1 MYQKYVRTFDV
12 TLASQN
18 RPHPIGRP
26 PKLNE
31 QIIEEICDHIHQ
43 GTSLAKAAN
52 LAGVSESTFHRW
64 MASGMKSEANSLTRV
79 LYERVTEAIELSE
92 YELLQYLHVSL
103 EEDRN
108 WKVATWLL
116 ERRFPEK
123 YGKVN
128 KTEISLQNKPE
139 VPGYGELAVI
149 RN

>member
-1 MYQKYVRTFDV
+1 MYQKYIRTFDV
-12 TLASQN
+12 SLASQN

-31 QIIEEICDHIHQ
+31 QIIEEVCDYVLQ
-43 GTSLAKAAN
+43 GTSMAKAAN
-52 LAGVSESTFHRW
+52 LAGISESTFHRW
-64 MASGMKSEANSLTRV
+64 MAAGVKSEPNSLTHV
-79 LYERVTEAIELSE
+79 LYQRVTEAIELSE
-92 YELLQYLHVSL
+92 HELLQYLRVSL

-128 KTEISLQNKPE
+128 RTEISLQNKPE
-139 VPGYGELAVI
+139 DPGYGELAVI
-149 RN
+149 SN

>member
-31 QIIEEICDHIHQ
+31 QIIEEICDYIHQ

-52 LAGVSESTFHRW
+52 LAGVSESTIHRW
-64 MASGMKSEANSLTRV
+64 MAAGMKSEPNSLTRV

-92 YELLQYLHVSL
+92 HELLQYLRVSL

-139 VPGYGELAVI
+139 DPGYGELAVI
-149 RN
+149 RS